1 MAQQETPTVDVT
13 EQDVEEAANKALSD
27 VFLAGAAFG
36 IGTLIALMVQ
46 REGDVGGVAVARN
59 PAGARLHHVAQRRP
73 LRSRDVLA
81 NDGATL
87 RA

>member
-1 MAQQETPTVDVT
+1 MAQQETPEITVE
-13 EQDVEEAANKALSD
+13 EQNLEEAANKALSD

-36 IGTLIALMVQ
+36 IGTLIALMV
-46 REGDVGGVAVARN
+46 REKITLDELQS
-59 PAGARLHHVAQRRP
+59 PEIRLVLVSSTLHATANEVE
-73 LRSRDVLA
+73 DVLA

>member
-1 MAQQETPTVDVT
+1 MTQQETPTVDVT
-13 EQDVEEAANKALSD
+13 EQNVEETANKALSD

-46 REGDVGGVAVARN
+46 EKVTLEELQSPEMRLVLVSTTLRN
-59 PAGARLHHVAQRRP
+59 TAIEVE
-73 LRSRDVLA
+73 SVLA

>member
-46 REGDVGGVAVARN
+46 EKVTLEELQSPEMRLVLVSTTLRN
-59 PAGARLHHVAQRRP
+59 TAIEVE
-73 LRSRDVLA
+73 SVLA

>member
-1 MAQQETPTVDVT
+1 MTQQETPPVDVT

-46 REGDVGGVAVARN
+46 EKVTLEELQSPEMRLVLVSTTLRN
-59 PAGARLHHVAQRRP
+59 TAIEVE
-73 LRSRDVLA
+73 SVLA

>member
-36 IGTLIALMVQ
+36 IGTLIALMV
-46 REGDVGGVAVARN
+46 REKITLDELQS
-59 PAGARLHHVAQRRP
+59 PEIRLVLVSSTLHATATEVE
-73 LRSRDVLA
+73 DVLA

>member
-1 MAQQETPTVDVT
+1 VAQQETPTVDVT
-13 EQDVEEAANKALSD
+13 EQNVEEAANKALSD

-46 REGDVGGVAVARN
+46 EKVTLEELQSPEMRLVLVSTTLRN
-59 PAGARLHHVAQRRP
+59 TAIEVE
-73 LRSRDVLA
+73 SVLA